1 MQLYK
6 IKEVAEILAVSERQV
21 YIYMDSGRLAFLKL
35 STGAR
40 RITRED
46 LEQFVQDCK
55 AEANNV

>member
-21 YIYMDSGRLAFLKL
+21 YIYMDSGRLSFLKL
-35 STGAR
+35 SSGAR
-40 RITRED
+40 RITKED

-55 AEANNV
+55 VEANNV